1 MDVRVTHKNGESFT
15 LEEYGIT
22 AKDFIVSSIEILTDY
37 GTVDGR
43 HGTVDRGSIY
53 GSRTITVPFIMH
65 SKDLHDF
72 ALRRDK
78 IFDLVLSTRSFYIQE
93 MRRVN
98 YLSYDFAQLGEGAKQ
113 SEGTENKLIG
123 GKRYLVRLQNV
134 FEIEQMFT
142 YGFGEL
148 VFETTDLPYAESLG
162 TTQDIHNNGINAD
175 DGLWGFGMG
184 LEAVDESLIYTH
196 NATVNK
202 PFFIYNAGDVSIH
215 PFEQKF
221 KMTISNVRGSTER
234 FQITNHTNG
243 SRARINVPLR
253 STDVVVYDGPNVT
266 RNKLTFLRDTRKDFI
281 ELSPGWNNFRIYYC
295 DSATISFDFPFYYL

>member
-1 MDVRVTHKNGESFT
+1 MYDLNMNEIEFPEG
-15 LEEYGIT
+15 
-22 AKDFIVSSIEILTDY
+22 FIPLDIFISSIDKDRITDKVE
-37 GTVDGR
+37 GGNR
-43 HGTVDRGSIY
+43 KLNY
-53 GSRTITVPFIMH
+53 GSTYNERDIQLSILL
-65 SKDLHDF
+65 KAHDTQDYRLLRDATY
-72 ALRRDK
+72 ALFNKCD
-78 IFDLVLSTRSFYIQE
+78 SFYLAEKYQ
-93 MRRVN
+93 R
-98 YLSYDFAQLGEGAKQ
+98 
-113 SEGTENKLIG
+113 
-123 GKRYLVRLQNV
+123 GKRYLVSVDEKYIPDRMTRRHATATINC
-134 FEIEQMFT
+134 IT
-142 YGFGEL
+142 IG
-148 VFETTDLPYAESLG
+148 LPFAESIG

-184 LEAVDESLIYTH
+184 LEAVDESLSYTH

-234 FQITNHTNG
+234 FQITNLTNG